1 MSSYVHHQSP
11 PAPLFAG
18 CPRRP
23 SPRSAPRGRMDL
35 NLFRE
40 HQAAFRAEF
49 RPPFPIGPLTWGG
62 VFVKFPFPPRTPP
75 QPRAPSGL
83 TRWGTDAKL
92 CPYFGEFK
100 TEMYHFFYPR
110 LLRAQIYL
118 IGRAKNRPLHVLTPK
133 ERPHRG
139 RHRLQDHEIC
149 NGSTPSQRR

>member
-1 MSSYVHHQSP
+1 MSSYVQHQSP

-75 QPRAPSGL
+75 QPRSPIGLNTMPDCAPILGNL
-83 TRWGTDAKL
+83 KRK
-92 CPYFGEFK
+92 CII
-100 TEMYHFFYPR
+100 FF
-110 LLRAQIYL
+110 I
-118 IGRAKNRPLHVLTPK
+118 HVCSEPK
-133 ERPHRG
+133 FTGWG
-139 RHRLQDHEIC
+139 RHQTDPTASLPSCACRSIPVLPLIVRC
-149 NGSTPSQRR
+149 LRTPPARSAPLG